1 MKVKFPD
8 YNNCITN
15 IPNSILKYFG
25 NDEERKTSN
34 LLDSYLKKNMIM
46 SLFYY

>member
-25 NDEERKTSN
+25 YEEGRKTSS

-46 SLFYY
+46 SLSFY

>member
-25 NDEERKTSN
+25 YEEGRKNKQPVRFLSE
-34 LLDSYLKKNMIM
+34 KRI
-46 SLFYY
+46 